1 LIGHGT
7 SARVRTILRAVF
19 SPKCRLGYGPFMEWE
34 RTHRRLEEAERRG
47 TRRKVRT
54 RQGRR
59 DAAAVVQGRAF

>member
-1 LIGHGT
+1 M
-7 SARVRTILRAVF
+7 
-19 SPKCRLGYGPFMEWE
+19 PLGYGPFMEWE

-59 DAAAVVQGRAF
+59 DARRGGSRPGPRLL